1 MTRRRVRNTAAGL
14 AAIAAFFAI
23 VAFFAGFQR
32 GQNMAYGASPDLFQD
47 DTPAPGY
54 APLIA
59 QNGAQFRTCASE
71 YGWGAHMNPMDDVFC
86 HPRFKSQLQ
95 TPAPRVAA
103 YEPAG
108 RRIAPRAK
116 PQRALNDAVAAAT
129 ARTAGLSRSHAPG
142 APDALTLAL
151 APEPK
156 QTNNYAPP
164 TVPGGVGLTPL
175 SPGFLNIAPSQEDP
189 AGEDDPSIAPPDTA
203 PPDTAPPD
211 TAPPD
216 TTPPVTTPPAET
228 PDDEEPPEMPLP
240 PLDPVDPDPV
250 GPIDP
255 ADPVDPTLP
264 VDPTVVPIPG
274 AVALWIPGLAGLIL
288 AARRRKRA

>member
-47 DTPAPGY
+47 ETPAPGY
-54 APLIA
+54 APLTA

-86 HPRFKSQLQ
+86 HPRFTSQLQ

-108 RRIAPRAK
+108 RRLAPRAK
-116 PQRALNDAVAAAT
+116 PQRALDDAVASAI
-129 ARTAGLSRSHAPG
+129 ARTAGLSRTQTPS
-142 APDALTLAL
+142 APDALALAL

-156 QTNNYAPP
+156 QTKNYAPP

-175 SPGFLNIAPSQEDP
+175 SPGFLNIGPNQEDP
-189 AGEDDPSIAPPDTA
+189 VGEDDPTID
-203 PPDTAPPD
+203 
-211 TAPPD
+211 PPD
-216 TTPPVTTPPAET
+216 TTPPETTPPESTPPGDDTPPAET

-255 ADPVDPTLP
+255 TDPGDPTLP